1 MMETNYRDYLPPK
14 FGSKTSKKSVH
25 YIFKITISLI
35 QACYL
40 NSQSYRDKNWL
51 KQTCVYMIM
60 AKNSQKMETFWLKI
74 TLVLSYKHRDQNTS
88 FLFSVFKA
96 TWKSL
101 NAIDENIFPLCKLLF
116 CPINGIFC
124 IIEDFSFLRFH
135 LIIFSLSV
143 WIIGVSSC
151 RGGEGIT
158 ETLETREVDG
168 TVKKMSRES
177 INQSFTGANRD
188 WSDR

>member
-1 MMETNYRDYLPPK
+1 MVP
-14 FGSKTSKKSVH
+14 SKKSVH

-51 KQTCVYMIM
+51 QQTCVCMIM

-74 TLVLSYKHRDQNTS
+74 PLVLSYKHRDQNRS
-88 FLFSVFKA
+88 FLFSIFKA
-96 TWKSL
+96 TWKTL

-116 CPINGIFC
+116 CSINGIFC

-135 LIIFSLSV
+135 LLIFSLSV
-143 WIIGVSSC
+143 WIIGVSSR
-151 RGGEGIT
+151 RGGEGIIG
-158 ETLETREVDG
+158 TLETREVDG
-168 TVKKMSRES
+168 TIKKTRPENQLTSHSQGLTETEV
-177 INQSFTGANRD
+177 INRKCA
-188 WSDR
+188 